1 MTDRTLDQIDI
12 EILTALQNEARISN
26 KELAAHIGLAP
37 SSCLERVRRLE
48 EEGRIL
54 GYHARVD
61 ESALGVGIQAL
72 VLVGLE
78 RHSRELVDAF
88 RAHLQTLPQ
97 VVATYHLAGRHDFLL
112 HVVARDPDHL
122 RDLALD
128 AFTTR
133 PEVGHIETLLIYE
146 HRRRGA
152 LPSYVAV
159 DQ

>member
-1 MTDRTLDQIDI
+1 MDQIDN
-12 EILTALQNEARISN
+12 EILAHLQNSARISN
-26 KELAAHIGLAP
+26 KELAALIGLAP

-48 EEGRIL
+48 AEGRIL

-61 ESALGVGIQAL
+61 EAALGIGIQAL

-88 RAHLQTLPQ
+88 RAHLQSLPE

-122 RDLALD
+122 KDIALD

-152 LPSYVAV
+152 LPSYADI